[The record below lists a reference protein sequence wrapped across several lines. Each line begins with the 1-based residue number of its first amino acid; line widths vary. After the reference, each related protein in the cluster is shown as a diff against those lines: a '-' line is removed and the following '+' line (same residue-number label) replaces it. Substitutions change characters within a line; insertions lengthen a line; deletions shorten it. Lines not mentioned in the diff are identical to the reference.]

1 MNSNDPRV
9 RRTRNLITEA
19 FLDLSK
25 TKDFEE
31 ITIGDIAKQADIN
44 RSTFY
49 AHFEDKYALLDEI
62 IESTMTFDLAS
73 VKVSRLNLMTSIPTL
88 IRKVY
93 AFQQNILQV
102 CSKSALSL
110 HSVIEDRVRAAL
122 KLAIAPLFESLDA
135 ISKQMLLTHYSAG
148 IFAVVLSWPAGLD
161 DQNLKLRVD
170 FYSKQLIAAIDS

>member
-9 RRTRNLITEA
+9 RRTRNLITDA

-62 IESTMTFDLAS
+62 IESTMTFDLTS
-73 VKVSRLNLMTSIPTL
+73 VKVSRLNLMSSMPTL
-88 IRKVY
+88 INKVY

-110 HSVIEDRVRAAL
+110 HSVIEDRVRTAL
-122 KLAIAPLFESLDA
+122 QLAISPLFESLDA
-135 ISKQMLLTHYSAG
+135 ISKQTLLTHYSAG
-148 IFAVVLSWPAGLD
+148 IFAVVLSWPSELD
-161 DQNLKLRVD
+161 AQSLKLRID
-170 FYSKQLIAAIDS
+170 SYSQQLVAAIKS